1 MSGVKRTQIP
11 TEVPSGKHH
20 KARPLYLKVR
30 LPKTYKNLLPDL
42 LIFDVA
48 DVAYVQQNSPKS
60 SYLYAITS
68 CVLDRSPDEIQL
80 WTTKDGSD
88 AEDEEEVW
96 SVVANDGTEY
106 ESGVYVCYPIVS
118 GIRIPFGH
126 C

>member
-1 MSGVKRTQIP
+1 MSGVKGTQIP

-30 LPKTYKNLLPDL
+30 LPKTYENLLPDL

-80 WTTKDGSD
+80 WATKDGSD
-88 AEDEEEVW
+88 AEDEDEVW
-96 SVVANDGTEY
+96 SVVANDETEY

>member
-11 TEVPSGKHH
+11 TEVPSGKHQ
-20 KARPLYLKVR
+20 KARPKYLKVR
-30 LPKTYKNLLPDL
+30 LPKTYENLLPDL

-48 DVAYVQQNSPKS
+48 DVAFVQQNNPKS

-80 WTTKDGSD
+80 WATKDGSD
-88 AEDEEEVW
+88 AEDEDEVW
-96 SVVANDGTEY
+96 SVVANDETEY

>member
-1 MSGVKRTQIP
+1 MSGVKRKPNP

-30 LPKTYKNLLPDL
+30 LHKTYENLLPDL
-42 LIFDVA
+42 LLFNVA
-48 DVAYVQQNSPKS
+48 EVAYVRQNSPKS

-80 WTTKDGSD
+80 WATKDGSD
-88 AEDEEEVW
+88 ADDDEEVW
-96 SVVANDGTEY
+96 SVVANDETEY

-118 GIRIPFGH
+118 GRGSSF
-126 C
+126 